1 MRLVEFPCSIRRVFR
16 CPGCVKFHS
25 RRDRG
30 IVFCMI
36 STAQKIMMLVDGKT
50 ASALNRACGCAR
62 YAYNWARDTWF
73 EKKRSGQKSVTCA
86 ELRKEFNEQK
96 TDWMYES
103 PKGSMDQAIKNFVL
117 AKKRHYEHPEMF
129 GFPKRKKYKSKRSF
143 YIENDK
149 ATIVDEYHIKLP
161 KIKVPV
167 RLSEPVKD
175 ECINGKINNF
185 VVSKGNSNR
194 WYISI
199 SYAYDDEKHLY
210 GTDENGLVGIDMGI
224 KTLMQLSTGECV
236 ANEHINKQH
245 AKRLKRY
252 QKMMSR
258 RKYNSTHYKD
268 IKKTFNKK
276 NTYVKNYRKDLIHKA
291 TTEIVKHNMVV
302 AIEDLNVKGM
312 MANHKLASAISDC
325 GFSMIRRFLEY
336 KSVRY
341 GTLLLKV
348 NRWFPSSKTCSGCGH
363 TKEKLSLS
371 EREFICEECGLVL
384 DRDTNAAINI
394 LAEALFNELNKR
406 FNTDIARRKFTPA
419 DLVALASS
427 LSGSGESTEVDARGL
442 LTRDGRTAS
451 VDGFFNRLWN
461 QVANATIIGYI

>member
-1 MRLVEFPCSIRRVFR
+1 ML
-16 CPGCVKFHS
+16 
-25 RRDRG
+25 
-30 IVFCMI
+30 
-36 STAQKIMMLVDGKT
+36 STAQKILILVDNKT
-50 ASALNRACGCAR
+50 ENALSRACGCAR

-73 EKKRSGQKSVTCA
+73 AKKRAGKEVVTCA
-86 ELRKEFNEQK
+86 ELRKEFNAQK

-117 AKKRHYEHPEMF
+117 AKKRHYEHPEIF

-143 YIENDK
+143 YIENDQAK
-149 ATIVDEYHIKLP
+149 LIDYYHIRLP
-161 KIKVPV
+161 HIKTLV
-167 RLSEPVKD
+167 RLAEPIKL
-175 ECINGKINNF
+175 ECMTGKINNF
-185 VVSKGNSNR
+185 VVSKGTNGR

-199 SYAYDDEKHLY
+199 SYTYNDSNQLY
-210 GTDENGLVGIDMGI
+210 GTDENGLVGIDMGV

-236 ANEHINKQH
+236 ANERINKQH

-252 QKMMSR
+252 QRMMSR
-258 RKYNSTHYKD
+258 RKYNSVHYKD
-268 IKKTFNKK
+268 IKKTFNKT
-276 NTYVKNYRKDLIHKA
+276 NTYITNYRKDLIHKA

-312 MANHKLASAISDC
+312 MSNHKLASAISDC
-325 GFSMIRRFLEY
+325 GFGMIRRFLEY
-336 KSVRY
+336 KSAKY

-371 EREFICEECGLVL
+371 EREFICEECGLVI

-427 LSGSGESTEVDARGL
+427 LSGSGETTEVDARGL

-451 VDGFFNRLWN
+451 VDDFFNRLWN

>member
-1 MRLVEFPCSIRRVFR
+1 ML
-16 CPGCVKFHS
+16 
-25 RRDRG
+25 
-30 IVFCMI
+30 IVDKKTT
-36 STAQKIMMLVDGKT
+36 ST
-50 ASALNRACGCAR
+50 LNRACGCAR

-73 EKKRSGQKSVTCA
+73 AKKKAGQKSVTCA
-86 ELRKEFNEQK
+86 ELRKEFNAQK

-103 PKGSMDQAIKNFVL
+103 PKGAMDQAIKNFVL
-117 AKKRHYEHPEMF
+117 AKKRHYENPELF

-143 YIENDK
+143 YIENDH
-149 ATIVDEYHIKLP
+149 ARIVDPTHIKLP
-161 KIKVPV
+161 LIKTPV
-167 RLSEPVKD
+167 RLAEPVRP
-175 ECINGKINNF
+175 ECLSGKINNF
-185 VVSKGNSNR
+185 VVSKGSNDR

-199 SYAYDDEKHLY
+199 SYTYDDANSLY
-210 GTDENGLVGIDMGI
+210 GTGENGLVGIDMGI

-236 ANEHINKQH
+236 ANDHINKRH
-245 AKRLKRY
+245 YKRLRRY
-252 QKMMSR
+252 QRMMSR

-268 IKKTFNKK
+268 IKKTFDKK
-276 NTYVKNYRKDLIHKA
+276 NAYIKNFRKDLIHKA

-312 MANHKLASAISDC
+312 MSNHKLASAISDC
-325 GFSMIRRFLEY
+325 GFGMIRGFLEY
-336 KSVRY
+336 KSAKY

-348 NRWFPSSKTCSGCGH
+348 NRWFPSSKTCSGCGY
-363 TKEKLSLS
+363 TKEKLLLS
-371 EREFICEECGLVL
+371 EREFICEECGLVI

-394 LAEALFNELNKR
+394 LAEAVFNELYKR

-451 VDGFFNRLWN
+451 VDGFFNRLRN
-461 QVANATIIGYI
+461 QVANVTVNRYI